1 MSPQRNSFNDRV
13 GRHEHFGQLRQM
25 ITGTYYTPYK
35 PVSDYPTISDYAC
48 CPSTLANPVTSR
60 IFPCRYIDSTHQD
73 AAWVASVNN
82 NDMNNDVQFCS
93 TNLLVTIQFTEIEGH
108 AL

>member
-1 MSPQRNSFNDRV
+1 MNPQRNSFNDRV

-25 ITGTYYTPYK
+25 RTGIYYTPCK
-35 PVSDYPTISDYAC
+35 PIFDYPAIPDYAC

-60 IFPCRYIDSTHQD
+60 IFPCRYIDSPHQD
-73 AAWVASVNN
+73 AARVASINN

-93 TNLLVTIQFTEIEGH
+93 ANLLVTIQLGEIEGNVR
-108 AL
+108 